1 MKCWNHI
8 FLVPIC
14 AVIAGCAA
22 REGGSVYFPK
32 EYIEET
38 AETVNEVSSEFSG
51 HKDGLSETDLQA
63 NASKEYVFSQSSE
76 RKLNRE
82 DVYGISADAIR
93 IGRNEIYARHGRKF
107 ADLELQEWFDS
118 KDWYEGNTEPD
129 KFDESMLSE
138 TEKHNVMFL
147 KDMEDVIRG
156 SKQYLEILKEYEGQV
171 IWICVDEDSSYD
183 VHDNYVVLHGGSI
196 LAAMDC
202 SDKIDTDMVS
212 AGDLLELG
220 GGIYLVKEVDEKH
233 ILIDFQKRSD
243 NTDNPDVGSI
253 EADNRINIIP
263 ELYWYIDR
271 WETGYNYYVET
282 LQIGDWIDYKGPDGS
297 GYNWYM
303 LGDSECIAK
312 ETLYE
317 GDIYFSTECYTHAL
331 KRPNLTLYNETGITE
346 YFDSVIETEFKHP
359 IPSLGFYKMDEL
371 GEVIK
376 YVEMYTP

>member
-1 MKCWNHI
+1 MI
-8 FLVPIC
+8 FF
-14 AVIAGCAA
+14 AACAA
-22 REGGSVYFPK
+22 NQGDLVAEEARKAGSEDVRQTSSGVEFEGNWETGMRFCLYSRVASRLLMAL
-32 EYIEET
+32 YIDEDTESDEELYEST
-38 AETVNEVSSEFSG
+38 LALPWEEWISPEKTMKITCTTQSCSWIRNNHYAALKV
-51 HKDGLSETDLQA
+51 KDGICDRI
-63 NASKEYVFSQSSE
+63 KE
-76 RKLNRE
+76 K
-82 DVYGISADAIR
+82 ADGLR
-93 IGRNEIYARHGRKF
+93 
-107 ADLELQEWFDS
+107 
-118 KDWYEGNTEPD
+118 PD
-129 KFDESMLSE
+129 
-138 TEKHNVMFL
+138 
-147 KDMEDVIRG
+147 I
-156 SKQYLEILKEYEGQV
+156 
-171 IWICVDEDSSYD
+171 
-183 VHDNYVVLHGGSI
+183 
-196 LAAMDC
+196 
-202 SDKIDTDMVS
+202 
-212 AGDLLELG
+212 
-220 GGIYLVKEVDEKH
+220 
-233 ILIDFQKRSD
+233 